1 MEPYANADA
10 LAHSDSKKKKKKKS
24 GAPALPDLGESNF
37 DGTVGTSPT
46 PQVAGE
52 REAAFPKSGT
62 GKHAGRQDVYVSEI
76 SAPAQNRIQE
86 ERFREPNEPGLSSEG
101 LPYERTQRKQ
111 SVFAAFSALA
121 LSDDDVSETEET
133 PRVSAKA
140 RQDHQGSN
148 AVCLSEPINGS
159 ETVTN
164 TSNEE
169 AAAKSANGSEEVVR
183 APAESRRT
191 GLGRLKKS
199 EPDAT
204 DAWTPSDAFSD
215 TSKKIMTVK
224 KTKNHRANEDDP
236 EIEAI
241 LAELDALED
250 DSSSKS
256 KASKKQKR
264 KAKKA
269 SQQGSED
276 DETFNQILAE
286 YARETDISSS
296 ALQRAEEKNW
306 KDIQSDPSEAT
317 ILERGRHTP
326 TDGPEAE
333 LDSTT
338 EGVKVQMPQASFG
351 QKHLGEIES
360 SDEVSR
366 FEPEAEPTDAAT
378 ETQGRQLSAAQKK
391 RLKKKQKEASKKAE
405 AAPEGDEAAGSV
417 PIGANKAIVRRI
429 LAEQQRR
436 AEEEER
442 RRREEEAR
450 LALELERQ
458 RQEEE
463 EVRQR
468 EEARRLKKE
477 AERARREQLRR
488 EGKLLSKAERQ
499 RRQRVEAF
507 IQQNMASGTIAAAS
521 LPQEATKLQRRIYD
535 DRKKKSRLKTSL
547 PSSSEDAMHLSD
559 RPEDEALVSNADKP
573 SAIADSAS
581 LDARD
586 QVSSSVLD
594 ELSESSSSEEERAL
608 SLDSEGTA
616 EEVPVH
622 RKGRPSV
629 ALRHHSTNVA
639 LSADERRQLAVRQR
653 LADEAS
659 ARAAAT
665 ADRLRSPII
674 CILGHVDTGKTKLL
688 DKIRHTHVQEGEAGG
703 ITQQIGATYFPI
715 EAVRQEASKV
725 NAELRYRIPS
735 LLIIDTPG
743 HESFTNLRS
752 RGSSLCDIAILV
764 VDIMHGLEQQTLESI
779 ELLKMRKTPFI
790 VALNKVDRLYGWTP
804 CAMSPIRYA
813 LEQNA
818 QTQAEFE
825 KRVAETKT
833 AFAEIGFNA
842 ELYWENTDFRRNLSL
857 VPTSAISGEGIPDL
871 LMLLV
876 QLPQRLLVDRLMFVD
891 FPYCTVLEVKVIDGL
906 GTTIDVVLTGGALH
920 EGDTI
925 VVCGLDGPI
934 VTTVRALL
942 TPHPMKEMRVK
953 GQYIHHRR
961 IEAAQGVKISAEG
974 LEKAVAGTQMLVARN
989 PDEIEYLKEEV
1000 MTDLSTTLAAVD
1012 TSGIGVYVQASTL
1025 GSLEALLE
1033 FLRKDAKIPISGVN
1047 IGPVHKRDVVRA
1059 STMLE
1064 HLPEYAVILAFD
1076 VKVERE
1082 AREEAE
1088 NLGVQIFTADIIYHL
1103 FDHFRKYM
1111 EQVKERKKRD
1121 AEADVV
1127 FPVCATILPDSIFNK
1142 RDPLI
1147 FGVHIDEGV
1156 LRCGSS
1162 LVAVHEDLGRMVDIG
1177 RVLSIESNKK
1187 SVTQARRG
1195 DNVAIKVSS
1204 RQTSHV
1210 MYGRQFDHTFKLYS
1224 RITRRAIDLLKE
1236 LYRDELT
1243 KEDWQLVLKLKK
1255 MFGVL

>member
-1 MEPYANADA
+1 MDLDTEADSMLRA
-10 LAHSDSKKKKKKKS
+10 EKKKKKKKS
-24 GAPALPDLGESNF
+24 GAPVLPDLEETRPDAGADASPVQIGGQESRGSDQATIARNVAENQRT
-37 DGTVGTSPT
+37 DPAESSYTRHGRALDESTEELKVLSHGPT
-46 PQVAGE
+46 DLYSDRAG
-52 REAAFPKSGT
+52 
-62 GKHAGRQDVYVSEI
+62 
-76 SAPAQNRIQE
+76 
-86 ERFREPNEPGLSSEG
+86 
-101 LPYERTQRKQ
+101 RKQ
-111 SVFAAFSALA
+111 SIFAAFSALG
-121 LSDDDVSETEET
+121 LSDGESSEPEQTSELSARKSSQFESVMKARDPGNSSLSENAVEGRDGSRKLCDDVM
-133 PRVSAKA
+133 A
-140 RQDHQGSN
+140 
-148 AVCLSEPINGS
+148 
-159 ETVTN
+159 
-164 TSNEE
+164 
-169 AAAKSANGSEEVVR
+169 
-183 APAESRRT
+183 SRRSDQSRPKKAGT
-191 GLGRLKKS
+191 GAS
-199 EPDAT
+199 N
-204 DAWTPSDAFSD
+204 AWTPSDAFSEA
-215 TSKKIMTVK
+215 SKKGSASK
-224 KTKNHRANEDDP
+224 KEKSSRANEDDP

-241 LAELDALED
+241 LAELDALEED
-250 DSSSKS
+250 TSKT
-256 KASKKQKR
+256 KMSKKQRR
-264 KAKKA
+264 KARQA
-269 SQQGSED
+269 AHPGADGE
-276 DETFNQILAE
+276 ETSLEVLAE
-286 YARETDISSS
+286 HLRDTRTPSD
-296 ALQRAEEKNW
+296 ALQNAGDSNQTDQGNRSVEGRAVEDARDGSAKSPDEEVAAVSIETKAP
-306 KDIQSDPSEAT
+306 I
-317 ILERGRHTP
+317 
-326 TDGPEAE
+326 
-333 LDSTT
+333 
-338 EGVKVQMPQASFG
+338 PQAAYEQEQETSVG
-351 QKHLGEIES
+351 SISGAARP
-360 SDEVSR
+360 D
-366 FEPEAEPTDAAT
+366 PETEQMADSAEAPERRLT
-378 ETQGRQLSAAQKK
+378 AAQKK

-405 AAPEGDEAAGSV
+405 TALENSEISSTAAAG
-417 PIGANKAIVRRI
+417 PNKAIVRRI

-442 RRREEEAR
+442 RRREEEEQRAQE
-450 LALELERQ
+450 LARQ

-463 EVRQR
+463 EARQR

-477 AERARREQLRR
+477 ADRARREQLRR
-488 EGKLLSKAERQ
+488 EGKLLSKTERQ

-521 LPQEATKLQRRIYD
+521 LPQTATKLYRRVYD
-535 DRKKKSRLKTSL
+535 DRRKKGPTKASLSTSADGIVTADDHQVDGASVSVSRGN
-547 PSSSEDAMHLSD
+547 E
-559 RPEDEALVSNADKP
+559 
-573 SAIADSAS
+573 AIADGAAKEAQEYSKWNRSDDWSDSTSSKEEDALFSDSESA
-581 LDARD
+581 DE
-586 QVSSSVLD
+586 
-594 ELSESSSSEEERAL
+594 ELSPDQKVQASKISRAQQVGAVL
-608 SLDSEGTA
+608 SPE
-616 EEVPVH
+616 
-622 RKGRPSV
+622 
-629 ALRHHSTNVA
+629 
-639 LSADERRQLAVRQR
+639 ERRQLAIRQR
-653 LADEAS
+653 LVDE
-659 ARAAAT
+659 RAARESAT
-665 ADRLRSPII
+665 SDRLRSPII

-703 ITQQIGATYFPI
+703 ITQQIGATFFPI

-725 NAELRYRIPS
+725 TVELSYRIPS

-752 RGSSLCDIAILV
+752 RGSSICDIAILV

-779 ELLKMRKTPFI
+779 ELLKMRKTPFV
-790 VALNKVDRLYGWTP
+790 VALNKVDRLYGWKACP
-804 CAMSPIRYA
+804 MSPIRQA
-813 LEQNA
+813 LEENP
-818 QTQAEFE
+818 QTRAEFE
-825 KRVAETKT
+825 KRVAETKV

-842 ELYWENTDFRRNLSL
+842 ELYWENADFRRNLSL

-925 VVCGLDGPI
+925 VVCGLEGPI
-934 VTTVRALL
+934 VTTIRALL

-953 GQYIHHRR
+953 GQYIHHKR
-961 IEAAQGVKISAEG
+961 IEAAQGIKISAEG
-974 LEKAVAGTQMLVARN
+974 LEKAIAGTQMFVARN
-989 PDEIEYLKEEV
+989 ADEIDYLKEEV
-1000 MTDLSTTLAAVD
+1000 MADLSSTLATVD

-1033 FLRKDAKIPISGVN
+1033 FLRKDAKIPVSGVN

-1064 HLPEYAVILAFD
+1064 HQPEFAVILAFD

-1147 FGVHIDEGV
+1147 FGVRIDEGI
-1156 LRCGSS
+1156 LRCGSN

-1195 DNVAIKVSS
+1195 DNVAVKVGS
-1204 RQTSHV
+1204 RQTNHV
-1210 MYGRQFDHTFKLYS
+1210 MYGRQFDHTYKLYS
-1224 RITRRAIDLLKE
+1224 RITRKAIDLLKE